1 MGLNKIR
8 KIFNLNNNQTR
19 KPKAEGMEEWRIWRL
34 YSMIFPGTKGRL
46 TNLWFPGLPFWTFLK
61 RDATFV
67 FLDLQ
72 VLSKVIA
79 SSLAWTFASLLTPSG
94 AAC

>member
-1 MGLNKIR
+1 ME
-8 KIFNLNNNQTR
+8 NLETV
-19 KPKAEGMEEWRIWRL
+19 L
-34 YSMIFPGTKGRL
+34 HDFPRDQREADQPVVPWIAL
-46 TNLWFPGLPFWTFLK
+46 LDILK